1 MRIARGYDYHRPLT
15 LEEAWRLRAE
25 EPGARLVAGGTDLM
39 VKMMKRRF
47 AVPGAL
53 ISLRSIPELR
63 GIRWDGGL
71 RIGAMTTLTEVIGH
85 PLVGERCPV
94 LARAARTMG
103 RVQVRNVA
111 TLGGNLCNASPAAD
125 MAPPLLVLEAA
136 VVLEGPRGRREVP
149 LREFFLGPGKTTLA
163 EDEVLTAVLVAP
175 PPPGG
180 RAAYLRLGRVRMDL
194 AVAGVAAMLVL
205 EGGSCRRAR
214 LAAGAVGPV
223 PMRLAEAEAELEGRE
238 VTDAGIARAAAAA
251 SRAVRPITDLSATE
265 GHRRRLVG
273 VLLRRAVEEIL
284 RGGGPR

>member
-15 LEEAWRLRAE
+15 LEEAWRLRGE

-53 ISLRSIPELR
+53 ISLRSIPGLR
-63 GIRWDGGL
+63 GIAWDGRL
-71 RIGAMTTLTEVIGH
+71 RIGGMTTLTEVIGS

-125 MAPPLLVLEAA
+125 TAPPLLVLEAA
-136 VVLEGPRGRREVP
+136 VVLEGPRGRREIP
-149 LREFFLGPGKTTLA
+149 LREFLLGPGKTALA
-163 EDEVLTAVLVAP
+163 EDEVLTAVLVPP

-180 RAAYLRLGRVRMDL
+180 RAAYLRKGRVRMDL
-194 AVAGVAAMLVL
+194 AVASVAAMLVL
-205 EGGSCRRAR
+205 EGRTCRRAR

-223 PMRLAEAEAELEGRE
+223 PMGLPEAEAELEGRE
-238 VTDAGIARAAAAA
+238 VTDAVIARAAAAA
-251 SRAVRPITDLSATE
+251 SLAVRPITDLSASAD
-265 GHRRRLVG
+265 HRRRLVS
-273 VLLRRAVEEIL
+273 VLLRRAVEEIV
-284 RGGGPR
+284 RGGGPP